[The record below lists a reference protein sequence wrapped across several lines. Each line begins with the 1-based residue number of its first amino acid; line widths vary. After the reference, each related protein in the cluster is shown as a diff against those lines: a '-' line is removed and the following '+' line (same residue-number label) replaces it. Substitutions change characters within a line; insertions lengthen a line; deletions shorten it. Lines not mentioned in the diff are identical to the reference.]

1 MKEIMLK
8 IAESRQRDVG
18 HGRIRMSNN
27 NMRAIDVSP
36 GDIVEIT
43 SKNSKTGVTVFLA
56 YKEDQN
62 SEIIRIDGITR
73 RNLGIKLGDIVK
85 VGKADVKIAETV
97 KISPMDDVTLD
108 STLKQFIKQ
117 KLRGYP
123 VTNGDLV
130 LIQLLGQA
138 LRFITESTSPGPDE
152 ICLITDTTNLR
163 IEEKST
169 KMKDADSQIN
179 YEDIGG
185 LDDAIKKIREM
196 VELPLR
202 HPELFRKLGINP
214 PKGVLLHGPPGTGK
228 TLIAKAVANEGEAHF
243 VHIQGPEIM
252 SKFYG
257 ESEAKLREIFK
268 EAEENSP
275 GIIFIDEIDA
285 VAPKREDVTGE
296 VERRVVAQ
304 ILALMDGLEGR
315 GQVIVIGASN
325 RPNALDPAL
334 RRPGRFDREINIKV
348 PSQQERLE
356 ILQIHTRRMP
366 GIEKVN
372 LEELA
377 RITHGFV
384 GADLAALGREAAM
397 CTLREVLPY
406 INYEEGIISAEIL
419 EKLKVNEAHFYEAL
433 KEIQP
438 SAIREIFIETPNIKW
453 EDVGGLEDIK
463 QNLIEAVEWPLKR
476 KENLIRMG
484 INPPKGILLYGPPGT
499 GKTMLA
505 RAIASESEANFIAI
519 KGPELLSKWVGESEK
534 NIREIFQK
542 ARMASPVILFFD
554 EIDAITEG
562 RGQGSSEGS
571 NVSQRMLS
579 QLLTE
584 MDGLEPIQDIVIIG
598 ATNRPDLIDSAL
610 LRPGRF
616 DRLILVP
623 PPNKD
628 SLIQILKAH
637 TKTMPL
643 NKDVDLENYALGL
656 LNYTGADIQALC
668 HEAGL
673 QALRENIEA
682 NQVHLKH
689 FEQAKNII
697 HPSINDQI
705 ISFYENIEK
714 IFRHRSSSNIIQK
727 DKLEFY

>member
-1 MKEIMLK
+1 
-8 IAESRQRDVG
+8 
-18 HGRIRMSNN
+18 
-27 NMRAIDVSP
+27 
-36 GDIVEIT
+36 
-43 SKNSKTGVTVFLA
+43 
-56 YKEDQN
+56 
-62 SEIIRIDGITR
+62 
-73 RNLGIKLGDIVK
+73 
-85 VGKADVKIAETV
+85 
-97 KISPMDDVTLD
+97 
-108 STLKQFIKQ
+108 
-117 KLRGYP
+117 
-123 VTNGDLV
+123 
-130 LIQLLGQA
+130 
-138 LRFITESTSPGPDE
+138 
-152 ICLITDTTNLR
+152 
-163 IEEKST
+163 
-169 KMKDADSQIN
+169 
-179 YEDIGG
+179 
-185 LDDAIKKIREM
+185 
-196 VELPLR
+196 
-202 HPELFRKLGINP
+202 
-214 PKGVLLHGPPGTGK
+214 
-228 TLIAKAVANEGEAHF
+228 
-243 VHIQGPEIM
+243 
-252 SKFYG
+252 
-257 ESEAKLREIFK
+257 
-268 EAEENSP
+268 
-275 GIIFIDEIDA
+275 
-285 VAPKREDVTGE
+285 
-296 VERRVVAQ
+296 
-304 ILALMDGLEGR
+304 
-315 GQVIVIGASN
+315 
-325 RPNALDPAL
+325 
-334 RRPGRFDREINIKV
+334 
-348 PSQQERLE
+348 
-356 ILQIHTRRMP
+356 MP

-406 INYEEGIISAEIL
+406 INYEEGTIPADIL
-419 EKLKVNEAHFYEAL
+419 EKLRVNEAHFYEAL

-463 QNLIEAVEWPLKR
+463 QNLIEAVEWPLKK
-476 KENLIRMG
+476 KENLTTKG

-519 KGPELLSKWVGESEK
+519 NGPELLSKWVGESEK

-616 DRLILVP
+616 DRLISVP

-643 NKDVDLENYALGL
+643 NKDVDLESYALGL

-668 HEAGL
+668 YEAGL

-689 FEQAKNII
+689 FEQAKNTI

-714 IFRHRSSSNIIQK
+714 IFRHRSSSNILQK